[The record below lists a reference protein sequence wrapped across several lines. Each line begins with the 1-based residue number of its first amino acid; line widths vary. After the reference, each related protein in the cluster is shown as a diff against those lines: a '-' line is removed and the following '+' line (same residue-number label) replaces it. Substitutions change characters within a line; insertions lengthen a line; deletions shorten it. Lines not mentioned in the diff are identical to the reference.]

1 MSAKGHI
8 SKAGTCHQWG
18 FNIDLLLL
26 VLCVVAYT
34 TVCCPIK
41 CKCDLYKSKS
51 LGIMDEVQLKMTS
64 AGDLLWEVEAKI
76 VNYYFERR
84 RNGFEG
90 SWSSQFFL
98 LLTVW
103 LIL

>member
-1 MSAKGHI
+1 
-8 SKAGTCHQWG
+8 
-18 FNIDLLLL
+18 
-26 VLCVVAYT
+26 
-34 TVCCPIK
+34 
-41 CKCDLYKSKS
+41 
-51 LGIMDEVQLKMTS
+51 MDEVQLKMTS
-64 AGDLLWEVEAKI
+64 AGDILLEVEAKI

-84 RNGFEG
+84 GNGFEG